1 MILKKVL
8 LSTLVVTGLIITS
21 CSNDD
26 MPIQDQTTNYTVPST
41 YTFERSSNTT
51 VDFSGQSSRLLML
64 EEMGNT
70 IKTAATNG
78 TEVNQSVL
86 TQMYSNSNNAFL
98 NTALNT
104 SGKQLKD
111 KTAASKDYNSL
122 VAEQLL
128 KK

>member
-1 MILKKVL
+1 
-8 LSTLVVTGLIITS
+8 
-21 CSNDD
+21 
-26 MPIQDQTTNYTVPST
+26 MPIQDQLNYTIPST

-86 TQMYSNSNNAFL
+86 TQMYSNSNNAFRIPP
-98 NTALNT
+98 
-104 SGKQLKD
+104 
-111 KTAASKDYNSL
+111 
-122 VAEQLL
+122 
-128 KK
+128 

>member
-1 MILKKVL
+1 
-8 LSTLVVTGLIITS
+8 
-21 CSNDD
+21 
-26 MPIQDQTTNYTVPST
+26 MPIQDQTTNYTIPST

-98 NTALNT
+98 NTTLNIR
-104 SGKQLKD
+104 
-111 KTAASKDYNSL
+111 
-122 VAEQLL
+122 
-128 KK
+128 